1 MSETIK
7 ITMEDRTKPVSQKGL
22 KKIAI
27 FDGTKEIPYQ
37 ELNPNTAIEDYKGI
51 VTTDVIYAMLGK
63 IWEQTPQSVVVF
75 GKDCTMPEVTVEKA
89 LKENEGDYYFI
100 LTSTRDNLLA
110 EQIASFAGANDK
122 IFIYQP
128 AITSDIA
135 SIVAFAEGMKT
146 DSAAIYA
153 HKGYKGV
160 DDLVEKDVFLDAA
173 ICGKIAPKDE
183 GSVTWALQELNGVGV
198 NEYLSG
204 DENKLAQANVNY
216 YEEEL
221 GRSVTKGGRTTGGS
235 YIDIT
240 RTKAWL
246 KHRIKEELFMLLV
259 NNDKVPYTDEGIY
272 MVKTAIDKVLQVG
285 ITKGMLQSTDGGSK
299 ETKCRVPLYK
309 DILSNT
315 VASRV
320 LDGVEVTA
328 VLAGAIEVVNL
339 NIILT
344 L

>member
-1 MSETIK
+1 MAETIK

-27 FDGTKEIPYQ
+27 FDPTKEIPYQ
-37 ELNPNTAIEDYKGI
+37 EIYPSTSLDEYKNI
-51 VTTDVIYAMLGK
+51 LTTDLVVEMLGK
-63 IWEQTPQSVVVF
+63 IWEQTPQGVVVF
-75 GKDCTMPEVTVEKA
+75 GRDCGVEDVKVA
-89 LKENEGDYYFI
+89 LDENIGDYYFV
-100 LTSTRDNLLA
+100 LTSTRDNK
-110 EQIASFAGANDK
+110 IATEIAKWAGEK
-122 IFIYQP
+122 ERIFIYQP

-135 SIVAFAEGMKT
+135 NIVSLSKEWST
-146 DSAAIYA
+146 DNAAIYA
-153 HKGYKGV
+153 HRGYKREEEA
-160 DDLVEKDVFLDAA
+160 VEQDVFLDAA

-198 NEYLSG
+198 NEYLSS
-204 DENKLAQANVNY
+204 DEGILAKANVNY

-221 GRSVTKGGRTTGGS
+221 GRSITKGGKTTSGS

-240 RTKAWL
+240 RAKAWL

-272 MVKTAIDKVLQVG
+272 MVKTAIDKVLQFG
-285 ITKGMLQSTDGGSK
+285 ISKGILQATDGGKK

-315 VASRV
+315 VASRR
-320 LDGVEVTA
+320 LEGVEVIA
-328 VLAGAIEVVNL
+328 ILAGAIEVVNL